1 MNFFVYTAL
10 EPCKLFPQA
19 KFLEKQLL
27 QQGDI
32 YCYIVLKR
40 KWHWYLLFMR
50 EKKKTT
56 TKNDNF
62 GIRKNQVHILNQP
75 LCTSSYLYQISPSS
89 FVKSI
94 SNTYSKVF
102 INLVRLS
109 SNIIFGT
116 KHLLCDSLSKATS
129 LGKQKWYFFILIL
142 MTVSG
147 FWCVC
152 T

>member
-1 MNFFVYTAL
+1 MLHCPKKEMTLIPVVY
-10 EPCKLFPQA
+10 E
-19 KFLEKQLL
+19 
-27 QQGDI
+27 
-32 YCYIVLKR
+32 R
-40 KWHWYLLFMR
+40 
-50 EKKKTT
+50 KKKKKT

-129 LGKQKWYFFILIL
+129 LGKQK
-142 MTVSG
+142 
-147 FWCVC
+147 
-152 T
+152 